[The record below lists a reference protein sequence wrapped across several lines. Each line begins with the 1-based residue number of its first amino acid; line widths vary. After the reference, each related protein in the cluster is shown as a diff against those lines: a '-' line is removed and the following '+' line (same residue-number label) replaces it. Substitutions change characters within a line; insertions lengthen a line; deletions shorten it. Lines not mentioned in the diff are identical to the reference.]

1 MEKLKPCPF
10 CGGEAVMQAPNMHH
24 VTCIA
29 CRDCMVSSKW
39 GKPEDVVAMWNKRVE
54 PTAKS
59 ALDNLGRESNNQA

>member
-54 PTAKS
+54 PKEPELPWPYS
-59 ALDNLGRESNNQA
+59 VFWRYV